1 MAASASLRLLRGRPS
16 AERRPRGDYRL
27 AGLFQMHAP
36 APRAAA
42 RPLVHGCDAPTAFK
56 SHGYC
61 LAQAMRF
68 AVEEINNS
76 SVLLPNVTLGYDIHD
91 TCSEPA
97 SLHATL
103 RALARKGGREVEV
116 LPALRRYEP
125 EAVAII
131 GPDSTQ
137 LALTTAAIL
146 GIFLVPEISYEAS
159 LETLSLKRF
168 YPSFLRTI
176 PSDRQQVKAI
186 FLLLQQFGWTWVT
199 LLGSDNAYG
208 KDGLDALHKLLTA
221 SDMCVAYRGIIPV
234 NKDAS
239 SPELHNLVRILMDVR
254 VNVTVVFSNRRSAR
268 PFFEVVV
275 QRNITGMVWV
285 GSEDWSLAQT
295 IWQVPGIQSIGSV
308 IGVSVEKTEST
319 MLERFESWKTA
330 EESAATERA
339 GSTEAGGGIGGSAQ
353 LDCTQRCT
361 SCHSLTAAHNT
372 YDAQASFNVYSAVY
386 AVAHGL
392 HDLLGC
398 ASGACSKGTVYP
410 WQLLQKIK
418 QVNFTLYKSR
428 ISFDANGDIRKGY
441 DIVMWNWSGPSWAF
455 DVIGTFHV
463 NPDRLS
469 IDRGKIAWHTKDRQA
484 PTSVC
489 SKTCQPGEKRLQ
501 RSRHRCCF
509 SCVPCPSG
517 TFLNRSGHPP
527 GPGGGGG
534 GRRRA
539 GGQRRRVP
547 SREKGPAEQKEPPP
561 GEGARQRG
569 GGGDAREQKRK
580 HTGEKPFE
588 CSKCGKCYFRKEN
601 LLEHEARNCMSR
613 SEQVFTCSVCQE
625 VFKRR
630 MELRLHMVSHT
641 GEMPYKCSSCAQQ
654 FMQKKD
660 LQSHMIKLH
669 GAPKPHACSTCS
681 KCFLSRTELRLHE
694 AFKHRGEKL
703 FVCEECGHRASSR
716 NGLQMH
722 IKAKHR
728 NERPYVCEFCHH
740 AFTQKANLNMHLRTH
755 TGEKPFQCHLC
766 GKTFRTQA
774 SLDKH
779 NRTHTGE
786 RPFSC
791 EFCDQRFTEKGPLL
805 RHIAS
810 RHQEGRPHFCQ
821 ICGKTFKAVE
831 QLRVHVRRHKGVRK
845 FECTECGYKFTRQA
859 HLRRHM
865 EIHDRVEN
873 YNPRQRKLRNLIIE
887 DEKAVVVALQ
897 PPPELEVGSAEV
909 IVESLSRGSLP
920 EEIPV
925 QRLCSNENFS
935 TADVIEQSLIIT
947 TTIPEDCET

>member
-1 MAASASLRLLRGRPS
+1 MPLPALLCLCAAAAASFTS
-16 AERRPRGDYRL
+16 RGDYRL

-42 RPLVHGCDAPTAFK
+42 RPLVHGCDAPAAFK

-116 LPALRRYEP
+116 LPTLRRYEP

-146 GIFLVPEISYEAS
+146 GVFLIPEISYEAS

-186 FLLLQQFGWTWVT
+186 FLLLQQFGWTWVA

-221 SDMCVAYRGIIPV
+221 SDVCVAYRGIIPV

-254 VNVTVVFSNRRSAR
+254 VNVTVVFSNRQSAR

-339 GSTEAGGGIGGSAQ
+339 GSTEAGGGIGGSTQ
-353 LDCTQRCT
+353 LDCTQHCT

-517 TFLNRSGHPP
+517 TFLNRSDLYSCQSCRVDEWAPARSEACFNRTVEFLSWSEPISWALLTPTVLLMLLMAGLAVLFALNASTPVVKSA
-527 GPGGGGG
+527 GGKMCFLMLGSLACACSSLFFYFGEPTRYACLLRLPLFAISFTVFLSCVATRSFQIICIFKLNARWPALYEAWL
-534 GRRRA
+534 RRRGPVLFVVASTAAQAVLCLASEAASPSVPHRDYGTSAERVVLECASSVEGSRTAIVAYTLLLSACCFALSYA
-539 GGQRRRVP
+539 G
-547 SREKGPAEQKEPPP
+547 KDLPASYNE
-561 GEGARQRG
+561 A
-569 GGGDAREQKRK
+569 
-580 HTGEKPFE
+580 
-588 CSKCGKCYFRKEN
+588 KC
-601 LLEHEARNCMSR
+601 L
-613 SEQVFTCSVCQE
+613 TCS
-625 VFKRR
+625 
-630 MELRLHMVSHT
+630 LLLHLA
-641 GEMPYKCSSCAQQ
+641 CSAAILCT
-654 FMQKKD
+654 
-660 LQSHMIKLH
+660 H
-669 GAPKPHACSTCS
+669 GAFRGRLEAAAWALSGLCTLSALLGGYFLPK
-681 KCFLSRTELRLHE
+681 
-694 AFKHRGEKL
+694 AF
-703 FVCEECGHRASSR
+703 V
-716 NGLQMH
+716 
-722 IKAKHR
+722 I
-728 NERPYVCEFCHH
+728 
-740 AFTQKANLNMHLRTH
+740 
-755 TGEKPFQCHLC
+755 
-766 GKTFRTQA
+766 
-774 SLDKH
+774 
-779 NRTHTGE
+779 
-786 RPFSC
+786 
-791 EFCDQRFTEKGPLL
+791 LL
-805 RHIAS
+805 RP
-810 RHQEGRPHFCQ
+810 RLNTPEHFQ
-821 ICGKTFKAVE
+821 MAIQRYT
-831 QLRVHVRRHKGVRK
+831 RR
-845 FECTECGYKFTRQA
+845 
-859 HLRRHM
+859 L
-865 EIHDRVEN
+865 
-873 YNPRQRKLRNLIIE
+873 
-887 DEKAVVVALQ
+887 
-897 PPPELEVGSAEV
+897 
-909 IVESLSRGSLP
+909 
-920 EEIPV
+920 
-925 QRLCSNENFS
+925 
-935 TADVIEQSLIIT
+935 ADA
-947 TTIPEDCET
+947 